1 MPKSSDPER
10 ATRLNVALALMEES
24 ENLSQAATALVRKY
38 GISKRQAYRYLG
50 EARARD
56 GPVPIPDRKVA
67 FTVKLSLG
75 FDRSAAQAREAS
87 GKTLKRTRGRG
98 FGRFS
103 PQGSETWLTVSPK
116 GER

>member
-10 ATRLNVALALMEES
+10 AARLNAALALIQES
-24 ENLSQAATALVRKY
+24 ENLSQAATVLVRKY

-67 FTVKLSLG
+67 FTVKLSEGLVEAL
-75 FDRSAAQAREAS
+75 RKHARVRGKRLTEIVAEA
-87 GKTLKRTRGRG
+87 LEAFLRRGRG
-98 FGRFS
+98 RG
-103 PQGSETWLTVSPK
+103 
-116 GER
+116 